1 MVLNWWHW
9 GIAPPSDEGRILV
22 LHGILGGAA
31 LPPPLT
37 GTIPAGIQPTLPE
50 SAVEFEVQGCSCP
63 VLPNPP
69 W

>member
-22 LHGILGGAA
+22 LHGIPGGAA
-31 LPPPLT
+31 LPPLT